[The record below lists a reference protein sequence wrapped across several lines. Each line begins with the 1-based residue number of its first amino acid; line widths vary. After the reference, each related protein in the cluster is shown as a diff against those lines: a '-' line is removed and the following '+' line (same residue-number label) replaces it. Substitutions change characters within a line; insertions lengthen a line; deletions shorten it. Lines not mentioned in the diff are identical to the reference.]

1 MRLLLIGAPGSGKGT
16 QAELLAQRLGITHIS
31 SGELLREHI
40 DAQTDLGRQVS
51 EYVEAGDLVPDAL
64 VMDMLFRPVVN
75 AAEAGGYVLDGFPR
89 TVEQAL
95 ASYDVARTHG
105 AHVQAAV
112 HLEVPDDE
120 LMQRI
125 LSRSRGSDDSRAV
138 IEHRLEVYRDKTVP
152 LLGYYRQRAWLA
164 SVDGSRDVDAVHADI
179 VERVTDLRSAAGT

>member
-1 MRLLLIGAPGSGKGT
+1 
-16 QAELLAQRLGITHIS
+16 
-31 SGELLREHI
+31 
-40 DAQTDLGRQVS
+40 
-51 EYVEAGDLVPDAL
+51 VPDAL

-95 ASYDVARTHG
+95 AAYDVARTHG

-125 LSRSRGSDDSRAV
+125 LSRSRGSDDSREV

>member
-40 DAQTDLGRQVS
+40 DARTDLGRQVS

-64 VMDMLFRPVVN
+64 VMDMLFRPVVS
-75 AAEAGGYVLDGFPR
+75 AAGAGGYVLDGFPR

-95 ASYDVARTHG
+95 ASYDVARTHA

-125 LSRSRGSDDSRAV
+125 LSRSRGSDDSREV

-179 VERVTDLRSAAGT
+179 VERVTELRSAAGT